1 MKSSRGEAVRRGIL
15 TSLAALAL
23 GSSAC
28 SRVTSV
34 EPVAPAP
41 EVTWLEDGVA
51 SWYGEPFHGR
61 RTASGEVYD
70 MEAMTAAH
78 RTLPFGTLLQV
89 RNLDNGRG
97 LRVRVN
103 DRGPFVQ
110 GRILDLSRRAAREL
124 NMIGPGV
131 ARVRLFVVGAP
142 PHPGGRSCWLVQ
154 AALYTDPDIARSHL
168 RELEQAEHRAWISS
182 GPGELH
188 RVRVGP
194 FRSLG
199 AAEDVLGEMEG
210 ATLLSCGIP
219 SI

>member
-1 MKSSRGEAVRRGIL
+1 MKRAGGTTRRGIL
-15 TSLAALAL
+15 ASLAALAV

-34 EPVAPAP
+34 EPVGPAP

-51 SWYGEPFHGR
+51 SWYGEPFNGR
-61 RTASGEVYD
+61 LTASGEVYD

-97 LRVRVN
+97 IRVRVN
-103 DRGPFVQ
+103 DRGPFVE

-124 NMIGPGV
+124 HMIGPGV
-131 ARVRLFVVGAP
+131 ARVRLFVVGALP
-142 PHPGGRSCWLVQ
+142 DPGLRTCWVVQ
-154 AALYTDPDIARSHL
+154 AALYTDHEIARSHL
-168 RELEQAEHRAWISS
+168 RELERAKRRAWISS

-194 FRSLG
+194 FRSLN
-199 AAEDVLGEMEG
+199 AAEEVLGEMEG
-210 ATLLSCGIP
+210 GTLLGCGIP
-219 SI
+219 ST